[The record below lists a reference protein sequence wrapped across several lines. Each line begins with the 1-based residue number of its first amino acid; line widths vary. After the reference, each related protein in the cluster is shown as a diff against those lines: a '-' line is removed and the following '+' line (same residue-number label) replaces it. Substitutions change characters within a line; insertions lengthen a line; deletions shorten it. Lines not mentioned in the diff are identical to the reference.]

1 MAELDFVTAPHNIPE
16 EEEQYGW
23 WFSKVPFLLRG
34 KIYSLATRRTKV
46 LMHMTMWSA
55 SLVFSRGKN
64 TSCPSHDP
72 SAFSIDTV
80 VKAWQGGSYDGIFA
94 FSQVSTIHHG
104 PH

>member
-1 MAELDFVTAPHNIPE
+1 MSLLTSPSSNRNPNQVGKVAELDFVTAPHNIPE

-64 TSCPSHDP
+64 IEP
-72 SAFSIDTV
+72 V
-80 VKAWQGGSYDGIFA
+80 V
-94 FSQVSTIHHG
+94 QVMIPLLLALTLL
-104 PH
+104 